1 MHDFCLDFAE
11 CNVLSWFCTYLQ
23 DRGQRVK
30 INEAISGVHKI
41 KYGVP
46 QGSCAGPVVFLSYL
60 SSLYDLIQEYLPLVK
75 VAGYADDHQI
85 YISYKPISKLSE
97 QEATE
102 QLESCIYAVRSWMLS
117 HRLKINDAKTEFMI
131 LGTREQLAK
140 VGINNLN
147 LSQSSI
153 KPVYVLRNLGVTFDP
168 QMSMSDHVNNVCRK
182 GYHQLR
188 KIRQIRKYL
197 SISATEELVHS
208 FVTSNLDYCNGLLF
222 GAPKYVIYKV
232 QKLQNCAVTVI
243 CQAKKFDHATPLLIN
258 LHWLP
263 VPQRIEYKI
272 ALLTYKCLNN
282 AAPEYLC
289 ELIQLYK
296 PSRQL

>member
-1 MHDFCLDFAE
+1 M
-11 CNVLSWFCTYLQ
+11 
-23 DRGQRVK
+23 
-30 INEAISGVHKI
+30 
-41 KYGVP
+41 
-46 QGSCAGPVVFLSYL
+46 
-60 SSLYDLIQEYLPLVK
+60 
-75 VAGYADDHQI
+75 
-85 YISYKPISKLSE
+85 
-97 QEATE
+97 E
-102 QLESCIYAVRSWMLS
+102 QLESHIYAVRSWMLS

-131 LGTREQLAK
+131 LCTREQLAK
-140 VGINNLN
+140 VDVNNLN
-147 LSQSSI
+147 VGQSLI

-197 SISATEELVHS
+197 SRSATEELVHS
-208 FVTSNLDYCNGLLF
+208 FVTSNLDYCNALLF
-222 GAPKYVIYKV
+222 GAPKYVIYKL
-232 QKLQNCAVTVI
+232 QKLQNCAARVI

-296 PSRQL
+296 PSRQLRSSQKQLLNVPICITKTLGPRAFTAAAPQVWNDLPETIRNALSIKDFKCKLKTHLFQKAFYS